1 MFAGDNAFYTFIHT
15 FTINFVQ
22 FISKF
27 RFPRLTVLTDQ
38 LTESDLIEKLL
49 GEEKQKINS

>member
-15 FTINFVQ
+15 FTINFLQ